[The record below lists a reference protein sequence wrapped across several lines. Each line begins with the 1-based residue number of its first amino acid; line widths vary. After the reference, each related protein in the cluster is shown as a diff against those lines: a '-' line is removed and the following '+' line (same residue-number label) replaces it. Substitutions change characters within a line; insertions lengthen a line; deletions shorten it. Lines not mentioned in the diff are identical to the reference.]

1 MMPVSPISEP
11 GLPKV
16 LRTTKESQ
24 RLLLRIAIS
33 FLLVQSASAIPR
45 FAIKEGASCNTC
57 HVNPAGGALRNDYG
71 MLITSADELPM
82 PKTGS
87 LITLDDVGQL
97 TDHLRIGADLRM
109 QAITDSEESTAFPM
123 QTDLYAYFDLK
134 GMIGLYVESEVLQE
148 NTEYWTNAF
157 FPFLNSYVRVGRM
170 RPMYGLMLDDHTSF
184 IRGGNLQRTHGL
196 LKEGL
201 PFSPLTPPVNTAE
214 LGMFRSDFLFTASLS
229 NGFLAG
235 EAAEATFLGP
245 PSNRT
250 AVIRAEYSS
259 SLGDYSGLAGASY
272 LSEGDTEI
280 KGFFGGISRD
290 RLTWTGEVD
299 FAGGWTG
306 DVNSVASYSEIAW
319 MIKPGIHLLA
329 KYDFFDEDIELLEN
343 ALSRFSLGAELY
355 PFSFLE
361 LKIQMRKTHV
371 SGTGMS
377 PIEFLFQTHA
387 WF

>member
-1 MMPVSPISEP
+1 M
-11 GLPKV
+11 
-16 LRTTKESQ
+16 LRTTKESR
-24 RLLLRIAIS
+24 RLFRRIAFS
-33 FLLVQSASAIPR
+33 FLLVQSVGAIPR

-82 PKTGS
+82 SKTSS
-87 LITLDDVGQL
+87 LITLDDMGQL
-97 TDHLRIGADLRM
+97 TDHLRIGADLRI
-109 QAITDSEESTAFPM
+109 QAITDRNESTTFPM

-134 GMIGLYVESEVLQE
+134 GMIGFYVESEVLRE
-148 NTEYWTNAF
+148 NTEYWTKAS
-157 FPFLNSYVRVGRM
+157 FPFLNGYVRVGRM

-235 EAAEATFLGP
+235 EAAKATFLGP

-259 SLGDYSGLAGASY
+259 SRGDYSGVAGASY

-280 KGFFGGISRD
+280 KGFFGGVSRD

-299 FAGGWTG
+299 FARGWTG
-306 DVNSVASYSEIAW
+306 DVNSVASYNEIAW
-319 MIKPGIHLLA
+319 LIKPGIHLLA

-343 ALSRFSLGAELY
+343 ALSRFSLGTELY
-355 PFSFLE
+355 VFSFLE
-361 LKIQMRKTHV
+361 LKIQIRKTHV
-371 SGTGMS
+371 SGIGMT
-377 PIEFLFQTHA
+377 PIEFLFQTHV

>member
-1 MMPVSPISEP
+1 M
-11 GLPKV
+11 
-16 LRTTKESQ
+16 LRTTKESR
-24 RLLLRIAIS
+24 RLFRRIAFS
-33 FLLVQSASAIPR
+33 FLLVQSVGAIPR

-82 PKTGS
+82 SKTSS
-87 LITLDDVGQL
+87 LITLDDMGQL
-97 TDHLRIGADLRM
+97 TDHLRIGADLRI
-109 QAITDSEESTAFPM
+109 QAITDRNESTTFPM

-134 GMIGLYVESEVLQE
+134 GMIGFYVESEVLRE
-148 NTEYWTNAF
+148 NTEYWTNAS
-157 FPFLNSYVRVGRM
+157 FPFLNGYVRVGRM

-235 EAAEATFLGP
+235 EAAKATFLGP

-259 SLGDYSGLAGASY
+259 SRGDYSGVAGAAY

-280 KGFFGGISRD
+280 KGFFGGVSRD

-299 FAGGWTG
+299 FARGWTG
-306 DVNSVASYSEIAW
+306 DVNSVASYNEIAW
-319 MIKPGIHLLA
+319 LIKPGIHLLA

-343 ALSRFSLGAELY
+343 ALSRFSLGTELY
-355 PFSFLE
+355 VFSFLE
-361 LKIQMRKTHV
+361 LKIQIRKTHV
-371 SGTGMS
+371 SGIGMT
-377 PIEFLFQTHA
+377 PIEFLFQTHV

>member
-1 MMPVSPISEP
+1 MMLVSQISKP

-16 LRTTKESQ
+16 LRTTKES
-24 RLLLRIAIS
+24 RVLFRKIVIS
-33 FLLVQSASAIPR
+33 ILLVQSASAIPR

-82 PKTGS
+82 PKTAS

-109 QAITDSEESTAFPM
+109 QAITDSEESSVFPM
-123 QTDLYAYFDLK
+123 QRDLYAYFDLK
-134 GMIGLYVESEVLQE
+134 GMVGLYVESEALMKK
-148 NTEYWTNAF
+148 TEYWTNAF
-157 FPFLNSYVRVGRM
+157 FPFLNSYIRVGRM
-170 RPMYGLMLDDHTSF
+170 RPTYGLMLDDHTSF

-201 PFSPLTPPVNTAE
+201 SFSPMTPPVNTAE

-235 EAAEATFLGP
+235 EAAEASFLGP

-259 SLGDYSGLAGASY
+259 SLGDYSGIAGASY
-272 LSEGDTEI
+272 LSEGSTEI
-280 KGFFGGISRD
+280 KGVFGGISRD

-319 MIKPGIHLLA
+319 MVEPGIHLLA
-329 KYDFFDEDIELLEN
+329 KYDFFDEDTEVLEN

-355 PFSFLE
+355 IFSFLE
-361 LKIQMRKTHV
+361 LKVQMRKTHV
-371 SGTGMS
+371 SGIGMS
-377 PIEFLFQTHA
+377 PTEFLFQTHA

>member
-1 MMPVSPISEP
+1 M
-11 GLPKV
+11 
-16 LRTTKESQ
+16 LRTTKESR
-24 RLLLRIAIS
+24 RLFRRIAFF
-33 FLLVQSASAIPR
+33 FLLVQSVGAIPR

-82 PKTGS
+82 SKTSS
-87 LITLDDVGQL
+87 LITLDDMGQL
-97 TDHLRIGADLRM
+97 TDHLRIGADLRI
-109 QAITDSEESTAFPM
+109 QAITDRNESTTFPM

-134 GMIGLYVESEVLQE
+134 GMIGFYVESEVLRE

-157 FPFLNSYVRVGRM
+157 FPFLNGYVRVGRM

-235 EAAEATFLGP
+235 ESAEASFLGP

-259 SLGDYSGLAGASY
+259 SRGDYSGVAGASY

-280 KGFFGGISRD
+280 KGFFGGVSRD

-306 DVNSVASYSEIAW
+306 DVNSVASYNEIAW
-319 MIKPGIHLLA
+319 LIKPGIHLLA

-343 ALSRFSLGAELY
+343 ALSRFSLGTELY
-355 PFSFLE
+355 VFSFLE
-361 LKIQMRKTHV
+361 LKIQIRKTHV
-371 SGTGMS
+371 SGIGMT
-377 PIEFLFQTHA
+377 PIEFLFQTHV

>member
-1 MMPVSPISEP
+1 M
-11 GLPKV
+11 
-16 LRTTKESQ
+16 LRTIKESR
-24 RLLLRIAIS
+24 RLFHRIAIS
-33 FLLVQSASAIPR
+33 ILLIQSVSAIPR

-71 MLITSADELPM
+71 VLITSADELPM
-82 PKTGS
+82 PKTSS

-109 QAITDSEESTAFPM
+109 QAITDSEGSTAFPM

-157 FPFLNSYVRVGRM
+157 FPFLNGYVRVGRM

-214 LGMFRSDFLFTASLS
+214 LGMFRSDFLFSASLS

-235 EAAEATFLGP
+235 EAAKATFLGP

-259 SLGDYSGLAGASY
+259 SLGDYSGLAGVSY

-280 KGFFGGISRD
+280 KGVFGGISRD
-290 RLTWTGEVD
+290 RFTWTGEVD
-299 FAGGWTG
+299 LASGWAG